1 MRIAL
6 LGGTGDIG
14 EGLALRWAFHTDHD
28 VLIGSRDP
36 DRARAKAEEYET
48 ELASRNMDR
57 KVQGFVNEMAADRA
71 DVIVLSV
78 PADYIISTVE
88 TVADRIGDSILVS
101 PAVALERD
109 ETGFHSRPPAP
120 GSITELVNDTVPDDV
135 PVVGA
140 FHNLAADTL
149 ANLDVT
155 LEYDVP
161 LVGNDEG
168 AKDMVSL
175 LTDSIEGLRPLDAGG
190 LANAREIEGLTALL
204 INLAMHNKGLHDLG
218 VQFK

>member
-14 EGLALRWAFHTDHD
+14 EGLALRWAFHTNHD

-48 ELASRNMDR
+48 ELASRNIDR
-57 KVQGFVNEMAADRA
+57 KVHGFVNEMAADRA

-88 TVADRIGDSILVS
+88 TVIDRIGDSIIVS

-109 ETGFHSRPPAP
+109 ETGLHSRPPSP
-120 GSITELVNDTVPDDV
+120 GSVTELVNDTVPDDA
-135 PVVGA
+135 PVIGA

-155 LEYDVP
+155 LEYHVP
-161 LVGNDEG
+161 LVGNDED
-168 AKDMVSL
+168 AKDTISL

>member
-88 TVADRIGDSILVS
+88 TVADKIGDSILVS